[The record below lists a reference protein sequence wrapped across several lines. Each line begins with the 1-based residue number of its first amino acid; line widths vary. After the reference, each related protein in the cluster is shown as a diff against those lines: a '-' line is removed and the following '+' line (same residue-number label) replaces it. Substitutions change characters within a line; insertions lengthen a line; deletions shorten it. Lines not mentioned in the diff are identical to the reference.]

1 MLPKHRSHW
10 CLANFDDWRDSSHL
24 TTINHLLAM
33 TARQQVGREASPT
46 ARIIE
51 SQSIK
56 MRESGGMPGYD
67 AGKKVKGRERH
78 LLTDTLGFPI
88 FILVHAADIQD
99 RDGAARCCPQSHP
112 LTVPLAA
119 SCLRRWRLCRKQEL
133 KDAIKG
139 ALAEIET
146 SK

>member
-46 ARIIE
+46 AGIIE

-56 MRESGGMPGYD
+56 MTESGGIAGYD
-67 AGKKVKGRERH
+67 AGKMVKGRKRH

-99 RDGAARCCPQSHP
+99 RDGAPDVLKAIR
-112 LTVPLAA
+112 
-119 SCLRRWRLCRKQEL
+119 LRFPWLRHVFADGGYAGNKL

-139 ALAEIET
+139 HG
-146 SK
+146 K

>member
-56 MRESGGMPGYD
+56 MRESGGIAGYD
-67 AGKKVKGRERH
+67 AGKKVKGRKRH

-99 RDGAARCCPQSHP
+99 RDGAPDVLKAIR
-112 LTVPLAA
+112 
-119 SCLRRWRLCRKQEL
+119 LRFPWLRHVFADGGYAGNKL

-139 ALAEIET
+139 HG
-146 SK
+146 K